1 MHRLTSTYD
10 SAQVV
15 TQLSY
20 DALGREAERRFEQN
34 GTLLQVMTS
43 TYHAN
48 GMLATRVLRD
58 AGSRVVIGETFTYDA
73 YLRLKTYRC
82 EGQEHP
88 EDHLGR
94 GIVGQ
99 DFSFDG
105 LNNITRV
112 ITTFADGTHDTCE
125 RYFTGVDPTQLTR
138 LTHTLPAQDVTLTYD
153 AAGNL
158 QVGPGGQAYT
168 YNELDQLTGVRLDTH
183 EYRYEYDADSRQVLA
198 ARNAEPK
205 VMLGYANDR
214 LEILDEGEK
223 QVRYF
228 DGEDKV
234 FARAGGVDGPQL
246 YANDASGSVRGVSAP
261 GQAHTR
267 RHYTPY
273 GHAPV
278 IEDDGK
284 LRTLA
289 DLQQPALNGQRLDA
303 ATGLYFMGNGLRA
316 YCPDLM
322 IFLQRDSLSPFDEGG
337 INGYAYC
344 AGNPI
349 NMADPTGLWPSWLN
363 WVVSAVLLAISVV
376 TLGYAAPA
384 VATAYAAFTAAAA
397 AAKAAAAAALV
408 GKTIGLASATAGF
421 ISQILGAAGQG
432 IAQVDKKMGWDR
444 SHHAQ
449 NLGTASFIFGI
460 AAWTGNGV
468 NAVRTASA
476 TYISASRAGAGVFSA
491 SVTAARE
498 SAKGITG
505 YGYSFGARDP
515 NIYSR
520 AFGVTRFAIGAT
532 AFGRAIESRINP
544 AAPGSSTETAQ
555 PRSFGADSAAPAS
568 AQPQFQPTASY
579 FTDMPGSSA
588 DYYQAFRDEAWRIRQ
603 PILPEVIQG
612 RGEA

>member
-289 DLQQPALNGQRLDA
+289 DLRQPALNGQRLDA

-316 YCPDLM
+316 YCPEPDD
-322 IFLQRDSLSPFDEGG
+322 I
-337 INGYAYC
+337 
-344 AGNPI
+344 
-349 NMADPTGLWPSWLN
+349 
-363 WVVSAVLLAISVV
+363 
-376 TLGYAAPA
+376 
-384 VATAYAAFTAAAA
+384 
-397 AAKAAAAAALV
+397 
-408 GKTIGLASATAGF
+408 
-421 ISQILGAAGQG
+421 
-432 IAQVDKKMGWDR
+432 
-444 SHHAQ
+444 
-449 NLGTASFIFGI
+449 
-460 AAWTGNGV
+460 
-468 NAVRTASA
+468 
-476 TYISASRAGAGVFSA
+476 
-491 SVTAARE
+491 
-498 SAKGITG
+498 
-505 YGYSFGARDP
+505 
-515 NIYSR
+515 
-520 AFGVTRFAIGAT
+520 
-532 AFGRAIESRINP
+532 P
-544 AAPGSSTETAQ
+544 AA
-555 PRSFGADSAAPAS
+555 
-568 AQPQFQPTASY
+568 
-579 FTDMPGSSA
+579 
-588 DYYQAFRDEAWRIRQ
+588 
-603 PILPEVIQG
+603 
-612 RGEA
+612 